1 MSYLKKNFGFFRIF
15 PGFFGFFR
23 VFSGCKLKFW
33 VGLGSRSI
41 QELRVGSGFSLGLKV
56 WVGLGHKLGKILG
69 LLWVKALVTFR
80 FSGWVGSGFFGFFA
94 NSTSETPKHQS
105 RKSYQI
111 GNTIKFFQKLKFSQV
126 NHGFLVIKRHNMS
139 LKEFRHD

>member
-69 LLWVKALVTFR
+69 LLWVKALVTLR

-94 NSTSETPKHQS
+94 NSNLRFHQS
-105 RKSYQI
+105 RQK
-111 GNTIKFFQKLKFSQV
+111 TILCNFILTQLQPFKTQWHELTIF
-126 NHGFLVIKRHNMS
+126 
-139 LKEFRHD
+139 

>member
-69 LLWVKALVTFR
+69 LLWVKALVTLR
-80 FSGWVGSGFFGFFA
+80 FSGWVGSGFLQTLIPT
-94 NSTSETPKHQS
+94 TSKKTLFNK
-105 RKSYQI
+105 
-111 GNTIKFFQKLKFSQV
+111 NKLSQV
-126 NHGFLVIKRHNMS
+126 EFAKNTKKPDPTQPENRRVTKALTQSNPRS
-139 LKEFRHD
+139 LPSL

>member
-1 MSYLKKNFGFFRIF
+1 MWVKMSYLKKNFGFFRIF

-94 NSTSETPKHQS
+94 NSNVNLIKIIIILIKT
-105 RKSYQI
+105 RKSYY
-111 GNTIKFFQKLKFSQV
+111 LKQSRGMAEV
-126 NHGFLVIKRHNMS
+126 
-139 LKEFRHD
+139 

>member
-1 MSYLKKNFGFFRIF
+1 MGENEVCKKNFGFLRIF
-15 PGFFGFFR
+15 PGFFEFFW
-23 VFSGCKLKFW
+23 VFLGCKLKFW

-94 NSTSETPKHQS
+94 NSNCMHTQVH
-105 RKSYQI
+105 
-111 GNTIKFFQKLKFSQV
+111 FFIQF
-126 NHGFLVIKRHNMS
+126 
-139 LKEFRHD
+139 

>member
-1 MSYLKKNFGFFRIF
+1 MGFFRIF
-15 PGFFGFFR
+15 LGFFR
-23 VFSGCKLKFW
+23 VFSGFLGCKLKFW

-80 FSGWVGSGFFGFFA
+80 FSGLVWSGFFGFFA
-94 NSTSETPKHQS
+94 NSNGGTVLNDIHSTFAVFNLRNYVMNQIKTS
-105 RKSYQI
+105 I
-111 GNTIKFFQKLKFSQV
+111 
-126 NHGFLVIKRHNMS
+126 
-139 LKEFRHD
+139 

>member
-1 MSYLKKNFGFFRIF
+1 MGENELFKKKNFGFFRIF

-69 LLWVKALVTFR
+69 LLWVKALVLR
-80 FSGWVGSGFFGFFA
+80 FSGWVGLGFFGFFA
-94 NSTSETPKHQS
+94 NSSAKTYFGECKH
-105 RKSYQI
+105 
-111 GNTIKFFQKLKFSQV
+111 NF
-126 NHGFLVIKRHNMS
+126 
-139 LKEFRHD
+139 

>member
-69 LLWVKALVTFR
+69 LLWVKALVTLR

-94 NSTSETPKHQS
+94 NSTCSHTIKRPLMMFNISETKIF
-105 RKSYQI
+105 Y
-111 GNTIKFFQKLKFSQV
+111 
-126 NHGFLVIKRHNMS
+126 
-139 LKEFRHD
+139 

>member
-1 MSYLKKNFGFFRIF
+1 MGFLGFFRVF
-15 PGFFGFFR
+15 PFFLW

-94 NSTSETPKHQS
+94 NSNCYVKD
-105 RKSYQI
+105 YLI
-111 GNTIKFFQKLKFSQV
+111 LKDDWEF
-126 NHGFLVIKRHNMS
+126 VIP
-139 LKEFRHD
+139 

>member
-1 MSYLKKNFGFFRIF
+1 MQFEPKDWVNPDG
-15 PGFFGFFR
+15 FGFFR

-69 LLWVKALVTFR
+69 LLWVKALVTLQ
-80 FSGWVGSGFFGFFA
+80 FSGWVGLGFFGFFA
-94 NSTSETPKHQS
+94 TLVVTTTLFCFLLFGYPPCVWCTLMHFVKE
-105 RKSYQI
+105 
-111 GNTIKFFQKLKFSQV
+111 KFR
-126 NHGFLVIKRHNMS
+126 NYPEAH
-139 LKEFRHD
+139 

>member
-1 MSYLKKNFGFFRIF
+1 MWVKMSYLKKNFGFFRIF

-69 LLWVKALVTFR
+69 LLWVKALVTLR

-94 NSTSETPKHQS
+94 NSSHNLWHGPKAE
-105 RKSYQI
+105 
-111 GNTIKFFQKLKFSQV
+111 
-126 NHGFLVIKRHNMS
+126 HNNA
-139 LKEFRHD
+139 

>member
-1 MSYLKKNFGFFRIF
+1 M
-15 PGFFGFFR
+15 
-23 VFSGCKLKFW
+23 KFW

-69 LLWVKALVTFR
+69 LLWVKALVTLR

-94 NSTSETPKHQS
+94 NSSPNPLPDQ
-105 RKSYQI
+105 
-111 GNTIKFFQKLKFSQV
+111 KFLHP
-126 NHGFLVIKRHNMS
+126 HGFVKGIDAISKKIDGASAPCAPL
-139 LKEFRHD
+139 

>member
-1 MSYLKKNFGFFRIF
+1 M
-15 PGFFGFFR
+15 
-23 VFSGCKLKFW
+23 KFW

-94 NSTSETPKHQS
+94 NSSFHHFPITLYLVFVHRVGQV
-105 RKSYQI
+105 QI
-111 GNTIKFFQKLKFSQV
+111 DIFIRNIVLRSWLASGL
-126 NHGFLVIKRHNMS
+126 
-139 LKEFRHD
+139 

>member
-1 MSYLKKNFGFFRIF
+1 MGENELFKKKNFGFFRIF

-94 NSTSETPKHQS
+94 NSKFWTSCKML
-105 RKSYQI
+105 
-111 GNTIKFFQKLKFSQV
+111 F
-126 NHGFLVIKRHNMS
+126 FLVFFSFLR
-139 LKEFRHD
+139 LD

>member
-1 MSYLKKNFGFFRIF
+1 MGENEQFKKNFGFFRIF

-69 LLWVKALVTFR
+69 LLWVKALVTLR

-94 NSTSETPKHQS
+94 NSNHKACAIYIGDHSQTAFTPKNEG
-105 RKSYQI
+105 RYMKSY
-111 GNTIKFFQKLKFSQV
+111 
-126 NHGFLVIKRHNMS
+126 
-139 LKEFRHD
+139 

>member
-1 MSYLKKNFGFFRIF
+1 M
-15 PGFFGFFR
+15 
-23 VFSGCKLKFW
+23 KFW

-69 LLWVKALVTFR
+69 LLWVKALVTLR

-94 NSTSETPKHQS
+94 NSKKNVLALAQPKTSIKSLLSEMIFQFS
-105 RKSYQI
+105 RLS
-111 GNTIKFFQKLKFSQV
+111 V
-126 NHGFLVIKRHNMS
+126 PMS
-139 LKEFRHD
+139 V

>member
-1 MSYLKKNFGFFRIF
+1 M
-15 PGFFGFFR
+15 
-23 VFSGCKLKFW
+23 KFW

-69 LLWVKALVTFR
+69 LLWVKALKTLQ

-94 NSTSETPKHQS
+94 NSIDKPC
-105 RKSYQI
+105 QI
-111 GNTIKFFQKLKFSQV
+111 MINFDPLKYNFSD
-126 NHGFLVIKRHNMS
+126 FL
-139 LKEFRHD
+139 